1 MLRIF
6 IFISLLLPLWC
17 FSQVNDDFSD
27 GNFTS
32 SPEWSGTIEK
42 FTVNSNGMLQL
53 SAPAE
58 TSEAWLFTQSK
69 TIENAH
75 WSCRVILG
83 FNPSSNNLTRIYL
96 TADAAAPAEIQNAI
110 FVEIGQ
116 STDEV
121 SLYCVTGNEDTK
133 LIDGADD
140 MVDLST
146 VDVLIDVKREGN
158 TWTLKSNTGNGWNTC
173 GSCNF
178 SPAVPSSYFGI
189 YCKYTSTRSTKF
201 YFDDFVVTGDP
212 FTDIP
217 PVKRFDLVFSEFMP
231 DPSPSAG
238 LPESEYIEL
247 FNRSQTPVN
256 LAGWKVIVND
266 KISDLEAYDL
276 QPENYVLLIPQNK
289 EDIWEEIPNKIL
301 LSHWQALTNE
311 GCSFVLVSGKGN
323 VIDAL
328 QYSFEQWNDGSFKQ
342 DGGWSFERVDMNNM
356 SGSTE
361 NWLYS
366 VDPDGGTPGTAN
378 SVKHDLP
385 DRTAP
390 EITMISYEDPKRIKI
405 YFPEP
410 MDILNKD
417 LTNNFK
423 IKGNSVTVNRVIP
436 DTVFM
441 DNCSVEFNEEMTTNR
456 VHEFSGIT
464 LSDLEGNKLYL
475 NTNRFF
481 GKPDTISASGKDI
494 LINEILF
501 NPRPSG
507 YDFVE
512 LINNSQKIFSIHDLR
527 LAESD
532 EQDKITK
539 LFELSGKNI
548 LIFPGDLTVFT
559 RSEDNIDTEY
569 FCPVPEHLYQTESFP
584 SMPDKKG
591 TVTLTTYNG
600 KIIDRLHYD
609 ASMHFPLLNDKSGIS
624 LERISP
630 DMETDDPDNWSS
642 ASADY
647 GYATPTG
654 TNSQFK
660 EVKDTELNGFSI
672 EEESFTPD
680 GDGYSDRLMIDYSFD
695 QSETVANVTVYNSKG
710 IPVKQLANNRL
721 LGTKGFITWDG
732 TNDEGKFVPPGIYLI
747 LATTYNLSG
756 KRTTQKLTCVVGT
769 RSVP

>member
-6 IFISLLLPLWC
+6 IFISLLLPVWC

-27 GNFTS
+27 GNFST
-32 SPEWSGTIEK
+32 SPEWYGTTEK
-42 FTVNSNGMLQL
+42 FTVNSNNMLQL

-69 TIENAH
+69 AIENAE
-75 WSCRVILG
+75 WNCRVILD

-96 TADAAAPAEIQNAI
+96 YADAAVPAEMQNSI

-116 STDEV
+116 STDEI
-121 SLYCVTGNEDTK
+121 SLYCVTGNIKTK
-133 LIDGADD
+133 LIDSADD

-146 VDVLIDVKREGN
+146 VDVLINVKREGN
-158 TWTLKSNTGNGWNTC
+158 SWTMKSNAGSGWITVGNCDYHPGFP
-173 GSCNF
+173 GY
-178 SPAVPSSYFGI
+178 YFGI

-201 YFDDFVVTGDP
+201 YFDDIVVTGDP

-217 PVKRFDLVFSEFMP
+217 PAKRFDLVFSEIMP

-266 KISDLEAYDL
+266 KISELAAYNL
-276 QPENYVLLIPQNK
+276 KPGNYVLLVPQSKGDDWQTIQNK
-289 EDIWEEIPNKIL
+289 MAITP
-301 LSHWQALTNE
+301 WQTITNDK
-311 GCSFVLVSGKGN
+311 CNLVLVSDKGN
-323 VIDAL
+323 VVDAL
-328 QYSFEQWNDGSFKQ
+328 KYSFAQWNDGSFKQ
-342 DGGWSFERVDMNNM
+342 DGGWSFERIDTDNM

-366 VDPDGGTPGTAN
+366 VDPAGGTPGTEN

-385 DRTAP
+385 DRTIP
-390 EITMISYEDPKRIKI
+390 EITMITYEDPKSIKI

-417 LTNNFK
+417 LTSSFK
-423 IKGNSVTVNRVIP
+423 IKGNSITARNIIP

-441 DNCSVEFNEEMTTNR
+441 DNCTVEFNEEMTTNR

-464 LSDLEGNKLYL
+464 LADLAGNKLFL

-481 GKPDTISASGKDI
+481 GKPDTISVQSKHL

-501 NPRPSG
+501 NPRPGG

-512 LINNSQKIFSIHDLR
+512 LINNSQKIFSMQDLR

-532 EQDKITK
+532 EQDNISK

-559 RSEDNIDTEY
+559 RSANNVETEY
-569 FCPVPEHLYQTESFP
+569 FCPVPEHLHQTENFP

-591 TVTLTTYNG
+591 TITLTSYNG
-600 KIIDRLHYD
+600 KIIDRLHYN
-609 ASMHFPLLNDKSGIS
+609 ASMHFPLLNDKTGIS

-642 ASADY
+642 ASADC

-654 TNSQFK
+654 KNSQFK
-660 EVKDTELNGFSI
+660 EIKNAELNGFSI
-672 EEESFTPD
+672 AQESFTPN

-695 QSETVANVTVYNSKG
+695 QSETVANVTVYNPKG
-710 IPVKQLANNRL
+710 IPIKVIANNKL
-721 LGTKGFITWDG
+721 LGTKGFLTWDG
-732 TNDEGKFVPPGIYLI
+732 TNDDGKFVSPGIYLI
-747 LATTYNLSG
+747 LTTTYNLSG
-756 KRTTQKLTCVVGT
+756 EKTTQKLTCVVGT